1 MTKLFEAIENSADG
15 AFIINE
21 DLEIV
26 YWNRAAEEIVGFDQS
41 EVTGRLCYHV
51 LQGYGEHHRLI
62 CRLHCQ
68 VAQASIRGELVTNY
82 DLRIRTKS
90 GDKRWMNVSIIT
102 YSDDN
107 DDRHTFIVHLFRDIN
122 QKKDAERFLQRVL
135 EVARYH
141 HSHPQESD
149 SGKASSPPLEVLT
162 PREREVLALLM
173 KGHGTQH
180 IAQLLSTSPS
190 TARNHI
196 QHVLQK
202 LQVHNR
208 LEAVTLAIKFGLVD

>member
-41 EVTGRLCYHV
+41 EVIGQLCFKI
-51 LQGYGEHHRLI
+51 LQGYDEHHRLI

-68 VAQASIRGELVTNY
+68 VAQASIRGELVSNY
-82 DLRIRTKS
+82 DLHIRTKS
-90 GDKRWMNVSIIT
+90 GDKRWMNVSIFT
-102 YSDDN
+102 YSDD
-107 DDRHTFIVHLFRDIN
+107 DDDGHTFIVHLFRDIN
-122 QKKDAERFLQRVL
+122 QRVL
-135 EVARYH
+135 EVARYY
-141 HSHPQESD
+141 HSLPQESD
-149 SGKASSPPLEVLT
+149 SEKASTLALEVLT
-162 PREREVLALLM
+162 PREREVLALLV

-180 IAQLLSTSPS
+180 IAQLLSISPS
-190 TARNHI
+190 TVRNHI